1 MNTVKKLSRNFKKE
15 NNLQEFNSINKQNLG
30 MNSNSKNS
38 NINNMFT
45 TNSNTV
51 NTEKTQLNNAGY
63 FDKKIIGN

>member
-1 MNTVKKLSRNFKKE
+1 
-15 NNLQEFNSINKQNLG
+15 